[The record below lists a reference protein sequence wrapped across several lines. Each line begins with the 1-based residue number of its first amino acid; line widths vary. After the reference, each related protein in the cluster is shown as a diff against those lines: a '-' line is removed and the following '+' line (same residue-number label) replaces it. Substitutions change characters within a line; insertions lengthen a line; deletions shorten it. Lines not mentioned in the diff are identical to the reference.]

1 MKRRPPRSTPTDTLF
16 PYTTLFRSNTPSS
29 IRRLWDICGLPDYRK
44 TGAEAHARIVARMY
58 RHLSEGSGHLPTDWI
73 AREIAQLDNLQ
84 GDIGQLGARI
94 APART
99 WTYIPPRQDWPAHHG
114 TLTHRAPAPE
124 TRPCA
129 DDPR

>member
-73 AREIAQLDNLQ
+73 AREIAQLANLQ
-84 GDIGQLGARI
+84 GDIGQLGDRKI
-94 APART
+94 
-99 WTYIPPRQDWPAHHG
+99 G
-114 TLTHRAPAPE
+114 RASG
-124 TRPCA
+124 R
-129 DDPR
+129 DRVWQYG